1 MDGIDQ
7 TMNTMAIG
15 HETNIHSHIECNN
28 DMVSHK
34 FWTVTTLGQTP
45 RENPD
50 NFHGSYFYFSSL
62 EINTQN

>member
-34 FWTVTTLGQTP
+34 FWTVTTLA
-45 RENPD
+45 
-50 NFHGSYFYFSSL
+50 
-62 EINTQN
+62 